1 VALVGLRGEIRIKL
15 GADVVLPPLK
25 NTEMS
30 AAILSLVRKRID
42 EEMEFLICGIKENI
56 AGAPFEELTRQLSCR
71 AAKHTRSWFMKPV
84 AGSRC

>member
-1 VALVGLRGEIRIKL
+1 MALVGLRGEIRIKL

-30 AAILSLVRKRID
+30 AAILSLVRKKID
-42 EEMEFLICGIKENI
+42 EEMEFLISGIKENI
-56 AGAPFEELTRQLSCR
+56 ADAPFEELTIQPSCR
-71 AAKHTRSWFMKPV
+71 AAKYTRSWLMKPV